1 MDAVLAFLKHL
12 ASHLVTDG
20 TGLQAKQAGDHLQ
33 VVLDPVVD
41 LLEQCLLLPEGGS
54 DSFFALLTLANVT
67 QDDGEDPSVVASEL
81 RDRGFRRKLL
91 AVLASREDLLPLSHA
106 PRRLR
111 GVRKFFDVSTV
122 GVDESGRQQRVQRL
136 AADLDGPVT
145 EEPFGTLVKEDDPLL
160 VANGD
165 DGILRQIQNS

>member
-1 MDAVLAFLKHL
+1 
-12 ASHLVTDG
+12 
-20 TGLQAKQAGDHLQ
+20 
-33 VVLDPVVD
+33 
-41 LLEQCLLLPEGGS
+41 
-54 DSFFALLTLANVT
+54 
-67 QDDGEDPSVVASEL
+67 
-81 RDRGFRRKLL
+81 
-91 AVLASREDLLPLSHA
+91 
-106 PRRLR
+106 
-111 GVRKFFDVSTV
+111 VRKFFDMSTV